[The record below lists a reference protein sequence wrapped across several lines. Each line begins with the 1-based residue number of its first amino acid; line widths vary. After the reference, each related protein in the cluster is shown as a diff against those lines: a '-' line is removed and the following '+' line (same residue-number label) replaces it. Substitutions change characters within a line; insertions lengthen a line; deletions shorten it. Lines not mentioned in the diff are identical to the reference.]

1 MLRLE
6 EWGHARRALDVDVVV
21 ALAKGHDLPL
31 GVFVQVFFEVNK
43 ALVEHFTR
51 VQQRVQIGHDAQDEL
66 FAAQHLVNVGFF
78 QQVLVYG
85 HLAEVFLNIDYA
97 AVWHQ
102 QILQHIL
109 FGGADSVGHV
119 FKRAAALHDGCGA
132 GAARAHCGGEGAATA
147 EARVGIRVGISVELE
162 VGQVDAFNG
171 QCPAN
176 VLLEQMQQVA
186 HEVVALLSA
195 SREENVWLA
204 GYNRKFLS
212 T

>member
-31 GVFVQVFFEVNK
+31 GVFVQVFFEVNE

-85 HLAEVFLNIDYA
+85 HLAEVFLHVDNA
-97 AVWHQ
+97 AVRCQ
-102 QILQHIL
+102 QVLQNLL
-109 FGGADSVGHV
+109 FGCAESIHNFMQV
-119 FKRAAALHDGCGA
+119 AAAPHG
-132 GAARAHCGGEGAATA
+132 
-147 EARVGIRVGISVELE
+147 
-162 VGQVDAFNG
+162 
-171 QCPAN
+171 
-176 VLLEQMQQVA
+176 
-186 HEVVALLSA
+186 
-195 SREENVWLA
+195 
-204 GYNRKFLS
+204 
-212 T
+212 